1 MVFIPPAQFLEIKVF
16 MLSFDLGGAF
26 SHFTCVFSFLGLFW
40 FPQTLSLCR
49 QGSSV
54 SNVRICNVKPQH
66 CELYVGFYS
75 HHKVLYSGEAS
86 SL

>member
-1 MVFIPPAQFLEIKVF
+1 
-16 MLSFDLGGAF
+16 LGI
-26 SHFTCVFSFLGLFW
+26 FW

-54 SNVRICNVKPQH
+54 SNVRISNVKPQH
-66 CELYVGFYS
+66 CELYVGFNL
-75 HHKVLYSGEAS
+75 HRKVLYSGEAS

>member
-16 MLSFDLGGAF
+16 MSSFDLGEAF
-26 SHFTCVFSFLGLFW
+26 FHFTLVFSFLGIFW

-54 SNVRICNVKPQH
+54 SNVRISNVKPQH
-66 CELYVGFYS
+66 YELYVGFNLLR
-75 HHKVLYSGEAS
+75 KVLYSGEAS